1 MVFFSFLYP
10 HAWCLVRLC
19 LVSSWPLLWDSFMQY
34 LDTTVDLLPNLCLI
48 VAPHWSSRCT
58 CILSYLG
65 WLLTF
70 VLSEMVCPS
79 SQISFPF
86 FLSFQGFLYSFKK
99 HLTPSIARCRFHS
112 IFASFVQIFLLFW
125 EIFYGVFIWMY
136 PGFRISHCKGRRMWG
151 WALEGKGVEWAPM
164 TEEGE
169 CSRELKVIIWL
180 WVWRWNSGRLS
191 WEGIDCQI
199 DGNLKIWGVLI
210 IRRGFRKNLLDV
222 IRGWVRRA
230 D

>member
-1 MVFFSFLYP
+1 MSLLDLFFGI
-10 HAWCLVRLC
+10 VLC
-19 LVSSWPLLWDSFMQY
+19 NIWTQVCRFASKSLS
-34 LDTTVDLLPNLCLI
+34 LI
-48 VAPHWSSRCT
+48 IAPHWSSRCT

-70 VLSEMVCPS
+70 VLSETVCPS
-79 SQISFPF
+79 SQISFLF

-99 HLTPSIARCRFHS
+99 HLTPSIARYRFYS
-112 IFASFVQIFLLFW
+112 IFASFVQIFLLLW

-151 WALEGKGVEWAPM
+151 WALEGKGVAWASM
-164 TEEGE
+164 TEGE

-199 DGNLKIWGVLI
+199 DGNLKIRGVLI
-210 IRRGFRKNLLDV
+210 IHRGFRKIDLVGCNQRLSQESRLEILL
-222 IRGWVRRA
+222 
-230 D
+230 